1 MHSEALGRVR
11 RGRHR
16 KDSMAT
22 IHNIDFVTS
31 VDHLKNLLPPGPAEV
46 AFVGRS
52 NAGKSSAINAMANR
66 RRLAYV
72 SKTPGRT
79 QLINFFLWGGHGHL
93 VDLPGYGYAKVPG
106 EMRKG
111 WDQLIGGYLAQRETL
126 RGLVVIMDA
135 RHPMT
140 PLDEELLEWF
150 APRQLPVHVLLSKAD
165 KLSRGEASQ
174 TLLKVRR
181 ALAERPISSS
191 AQLFSSLNR
200 QGVDEAIDRITEML
214 LEAPL
219 EAGAP
224 PAESSVPPEHSD

>member
-1 MHSEALGRVR
+1 
-11 RGRHR
+11 
-16 KDSMAT
+16 MAT
-22 IHNIDFVTS
+22 LTNIDFVTS
-31 VDHLKNLLPPGPAEV
+31 VDHLEHLPPAGPREV

-79 QLINFFLWGGHGHL
+79 QLINFFLWGGRGHL

-106 EMRKG
+106 EMRKR
-111 WDQLIGGYLAQRETL
+111 WNQLVGGYLATRETL

-140 PLDEELLEWF
+140 PIDRDMLEWF

-174 TLLKVRR
+174 TLLKVRK
-181 ALAERPISSS
+181 ALGEMPID
-191 AQLFSSLNR
+191 ATVQLFSSLDR
-200 QGVDEAIDRITEML
+200 QGVDEAIACITRML
-214 LEAPL
+214 AREG
-219 EAGAP
+219 E
-224 PAESSVPPEHSD
+224 

>member
-1 MHSEALGRVR
+1 
-11 RGRHR
+11 
-16 KDSMAT
+16 MAT

-111 WDQLIGGYLAQRETL
+111 WDQLMAAIWPS
-126 RGLVVIMDA
+126 A
-135 RHPMT
+135 RPCAA
-140 PLDEELLEWF
+140 WW
-150 APRQLPVHVLLSKAD
+150 
-165 KLSRGEASQ
+165 
-174 TLLKVRR
+174 
-181 ALAERPISSS
+181 
-191 AQLFSSLNR
+191 
-200 QGVDEAIDRITEML
+200 
-214 LEAPL
+214 
-219 EAGAP
+219 
-224 PAESSVPPEHSD
+224 